1 MTDTVRDHPALERLR
16 RLDELLDRGPDPA
29 PASDLGGERSTSR
42 SGRPEVRKS
51 GAPPPRST
59 VAPKAKA
66 DGMPAM
72 PSMGYQPA
80 LDGLRALS
88 VIAVIFYHAGFSWMH
103 GGFFGVE
110 VFFVVSGF
118 LITSLLLDER
128 DRTGD
133 TKLGQ
138 FWLRRG
144 RRLLPALFTV
154 LAAVAVWSIFAANDE
169 QQSELRRDLP
179 WAIFYGGNW
188 GQIVGGVPY
197 YSGDPPLLRHVW
209 SLAVEE
215 QWYLFW
221 PLAFVALRRTRLSR
235 SGTAALLVAISVAV
249 MAWTYVVHGNG
260 PANLA
265 SPIAV
270 LDGVDRINFMYLSTV
285 TRASGLVLGAAA
297 AFVWRPWRSPAAA
310 RSRGGWLLDGVGLLA
325 VAMLGCIAAVATL
338 TDGYVYQW
346 LLALVT
352 LLSLVAV
359 LVAVHPAATW
369 YRATLSWPPLVEIGK
384 RSYGIYLWH
393 WPIFVYAD
401 AYSGSVSRVVAA
413 LAVTAVVSELCY
425 RLIEIPVRRGDLGRW
440 WRSAGERRTVPLI
453 VTAATVFAI
462 AGFYVSVDPFDRA
475 AGGAD
480 VSFGA
485 TDAADQPTTTVAG
498 AGAPTTVPA
507 SGPRSVVVVG
517 DSQAHALA
525 INLPD
530 GIGETLDVTDGSVE
544 GCSVYD
550 EGTLQTERDG
560 YTLSFGRCDG
570 WQDEWADAVEDAEAE
585 VALVVLGAWDVFDF
599 ELDDGTELEFGTS
612 EWDTFVSEGL
622 QSGIDALN
630 STGARVALLEVPCMR
645 PQDVEG
651 AGVPALPERG
661 DDDRVDH
668 LNDLWRSVAEANPDT
683 VTFVSGPTEWCDDE
697 DVSNDVGYRWDGVH
711 VYQPGANLIFTTIAP
726 ALLTL

>member
-1 MTDTVRDHPALERLR
+1 
-16 RLDELLDRGPDPA
+16 
-29 PASDLGGERSTSR
+29 
-42 SGRPEVRKS
+42 
-51 GAPPPRST
+51 
-59 VAPKAKA
+59 
-66 DGMPAM
+66 M

-88 VIAVIFYHAGFSWMH
+88 VIAVIFYHAGFSWMR

-128 DRTGD
+128 DRTGR
-133 TKLGQ
+133 TNLPQ
-138 FWLRRG
+138 FWLRRA

-154 LAAVAVWSIFAANDE
+154 LAAVAVWSVFAATDE
-169 QQSELRRDLP
+169 QQSHLRRDLP

-221 PLAFVALRRTRLSR
+221 PLAFVALRRSRLTRK
-235 SGTAALLVAISVAV
+235 GTAGVLVAISVSV
-249 MAWTYVVHGNG
+249 MVWTYMLHGNG
-260 PANLA
+260 PGNLS
-265 SPIAV
+265 SPISW
-270 LDGVDRINFMYLSTV
+270 LDDVDRINFMYLSTV
-285 TRASGLVLGAAA
+285 TRASGLVFGAAA

-310 RSRGGWLLDGVGLLA
+310 RSQGGWLLDGLGLLA

-352 LLSLVAV
+352 VLSLVAV

-369 YRATLSWPPLVEIGK
+369 YRAILSWPPLVEIGK

-393 WPIFVYAD
+393 WPIFVFAD
-401 AYSGSVSRVVAA
+401 AYGGSVTQVVAA

-425 RLIEIPVRRGDLGRW
+425 RFVEMPVRRGELGRW
-440 WRSAGERRTVPLI
+440 WHSAGERRLVPLAG
-453 VTAATVFAI
+453 AAVLFAGVI
-462 AGFYVSVDPFDRA
+462 AFYSSVDPFDRA
-475 AGGAD
+475 AGGD
-480 VSFGA
+480 EVVFGA
-485 TDAADQPTTTVAG
+485 TPAGEAAANVPSTTQA
-498 AGAPTTVPA
+498 ASAAPA
-507 SGPRSVVVVG
+507 SVAASMPRRVVVVG

-530 GIGETLDVTDGSVE
+530 GIDDTLDVTDGSVE

-560 YTLSFGRCDG
+560 YFLSFGRCDG
-570 WQDEWADAVEDAEAE
+570 WQDEWADAANDADAE

-599 ELDDGTELEFGTS
+599 ELDDGTDLEFGTS
-612 EWDTFVSEGL
+612 EWDEYVTENL
-622 QSGIDALN
+622 QSGIDTLAAEG
-630 STGARVALLEVPCMR
+630 TRVALLEVPCMR

-651 AGVPALPERG
+651 SGVPALPERG
-661 DDDRVDH
+661 DDERVAH
-668 LNDLWRSVAEANPDT
+668 LNDLWRDVAAANPDT
-683 VTFVSGPTEWCDDE
+683 VTFVEGPSEWCDDE
-697 DVSNDVGYRWDGVH
+697 DVSSDTAYRWDGVH
-711 VYQPGANLIFTTIAP
+711 VYTPGANLIYTTIAP